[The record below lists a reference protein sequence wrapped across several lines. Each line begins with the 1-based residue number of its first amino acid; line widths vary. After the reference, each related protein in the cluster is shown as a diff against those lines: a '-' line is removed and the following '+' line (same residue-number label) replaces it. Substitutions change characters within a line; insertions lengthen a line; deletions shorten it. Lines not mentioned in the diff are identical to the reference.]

1 MRSFVLLSVSLTA
14 ISAAP
19 QSGGIINAIANA
31 LTSVVGGGNTG
42 EVAGYEN
49 APYTVVKTYDVS

>member
-1 MRSFVLLSVSLTA
+1 MRSLVLLSVSLTA

-49 APYTVVKTYDVS
+49 APYTVVNTYDVS

>member
-49 APYTVVKTYDVS
+49 APYNVVNRYDVS